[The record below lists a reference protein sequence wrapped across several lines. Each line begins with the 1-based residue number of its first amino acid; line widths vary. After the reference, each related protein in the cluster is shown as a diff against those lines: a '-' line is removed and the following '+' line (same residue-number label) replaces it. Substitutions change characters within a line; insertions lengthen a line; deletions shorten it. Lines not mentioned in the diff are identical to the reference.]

1 MTDHHSEITDDR
13 QNPRATPTEPADET
27 VAQATTTQGKKS
39 GSMVREVI
47 ETLLLA
53 LLIFV
58 AVRAVVLNF
67 RVDGHSM
74 DSALADNEM
83 LLVNRNAYFA
93 LDQETW
99 LGWLPGTNFD
109 DDDSWRPFG
118 IPERGDIVVLNPPS
132 GASADQPYIK
142 RVIGLPGDRFEVRND
157 HVYIN
162 DIELVEPYLDAGTL
176 TDCGIPTDW
185 CGRGP
190 IEIPEGSVMVLGDNR
205 NNSDD
210 SRSFGPVPIDNIIGK
225 AWITYWPSDN
235 IGIADHFDY
244 PELDGSAAGAQWE
257 RSVAGWPAS
266 SQVGG
271 AHVGHGV

>member
-1 MTDHHSEITDDR
+1 MQPVKVEGTSML
-13 QNPRATPTEPADET
+13 PRLHDGE
-27 VAQATTTQGKKS
+27 
-39 GSMVREVI
+39 
-47 ETLLLA
+47 
-53 LLIFV
+53 LIFV
-58 AVRAVVLNF
+58 NK
-67 RVDGHSM
+67 
-74 DSALADNEM
+74 
-83 LLVNRNAYFA
+83 LVYYHWPK
-93 LDQETW
+93 LD
-99 LGWLPGTNFD
+99 
-109 DDDSWRPFG
+109 
-118 IPERGDIVVLNPPS
+118 RGDIVVFWFPDDPDKS
-132 GASADQPYIK
+132 YIK

-190 IEIPEGSVMVLGDNR
+190 IEIPEGSVMALGDNR

-271 AHVGHGV
+271 ARVGHGV